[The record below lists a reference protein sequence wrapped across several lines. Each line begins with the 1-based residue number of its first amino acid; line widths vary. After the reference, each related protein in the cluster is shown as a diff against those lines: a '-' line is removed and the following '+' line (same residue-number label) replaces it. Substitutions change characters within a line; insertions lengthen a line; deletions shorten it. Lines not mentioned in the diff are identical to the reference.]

1 MRFNGKNRNSCLLA
15 TLAGWMRC
23 NGMESTCKF
32 QFITPTEGRVLKSS
46 RAHRN
51 GGAAER
57 GQDIAPRILITA

>member
-1 MRFNGKNRNSCLLA
+1 MRFNGENSNSYLLT

-51 GGAAER
+51 GGTAEQ
-57 GQDIAPRILITA
+57 GQEIAPRIFIAA